1 MTVMARRCLVVL
13 LVISLCAGTLAAT
26 ERPVAAQEEYTIGL
40 SVPSLSFTWF
50 VFIKDNLQERA
61 AQDPDVNLE
70 VFDGRNDVGKQISDV
85 EDMITRNF
93 DGILISPIDVKGLIP
108 AVEKAQDANLPMI
121 TFDRKVTGKDYGQGS
136 LIGHVGADNVEGG
149 RVAALNLVARL
160 DGVGNVVEITGTPGS
175 SPAIDRS
182 KGFNDVIESFPEM
195 EVVAR
200 QTGEFRR
207 SEGRNVMEDIITSQP
222 DFDAVFAA
230 NDGMLMGALSAI
242 EAADIST
249 DDVLL
254 QGFDAIPDTL
264 EAVERGDVT
273 GTIEQHPAGQIER
286 AYSIL
291 MNYVRNGERPEEA
304 VQFLTPTLILKSN
317 LSRAEKYE
325 G

>member
-1 MTVMARRCLVVL
+1 MSAYVRRTLVVL
-13 LVISLCAGTLAAT
+13 LVFSLCFGSVVAT
-26 ERPVAAQEEYTIGL
+26 KNPAVAQEEYTIGL

-85 EDMITRNF
+85 EDMITRDF

-108 AVEKAQDANLPMI
+108 AVEKAQDVGLPMI

-136 LIGHVGADNVEGG
+136 LVGHVGADNVEGG

-160 DGVGNVVEITGTPGS
+160 DGVGKVVEITGTPGS

-182 KGFNDVIESFPEM
+182 EGFNDVVGEFPQM

-207 SEGRNVMEDIITSQP
+207 SEGRNVMEDIITANP
-222 DFDAVFAA
+222 NIDAVFAA

-242 EAADIST
+242 EASDIDV

-286 AYSIL
+286 AYEML
-291 MNYVRNGERPEEA
+291 MNYVRDGERPEEA
-304 VQFLTPTLILKSN
+304 VQLITPTLILKSN
-317 LSRAEKYE
+317 LTRAEKYE